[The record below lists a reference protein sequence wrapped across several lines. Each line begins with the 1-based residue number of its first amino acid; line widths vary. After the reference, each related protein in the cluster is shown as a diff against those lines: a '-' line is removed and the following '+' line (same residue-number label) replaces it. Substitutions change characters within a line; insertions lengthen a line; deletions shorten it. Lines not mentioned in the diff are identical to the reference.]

1 MMKLCR
7 CGRMYAEVASCCKE
21 VCGLCLAGGK
31 CEEHTEYRA
40 GVDVGRMRQV
50 ESAANSLANA

>member
-1 MMKLCR
+1 MKLCK

-31 CEEHTEYRA
+31 CEEHIEYRA
-40 GVDVGRMRQV
+40 DDGGDGGVRQV
-50 ESAANSLANA
+50 EFTEHTMAHA